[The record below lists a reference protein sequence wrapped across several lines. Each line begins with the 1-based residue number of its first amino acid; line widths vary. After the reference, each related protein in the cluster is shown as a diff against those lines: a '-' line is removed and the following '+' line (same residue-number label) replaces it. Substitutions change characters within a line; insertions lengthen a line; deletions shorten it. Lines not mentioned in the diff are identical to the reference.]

1 MEFSAALTNYFIMEY
16 YKDPRWR
23 GKKNFNQK
31 NTVRK
36 RTPERKK
43 GNAGILSPGH
53 FISKASTAQIVSY
66 SSDRLIDELPVDD
79 AIIRNLHKKGYE
91 KPTEIQDK
99 TIEAI
104 LNGRNLMGLAQTG
117 TGKTGAFL
125 IPLIHNLLRKD
136 AMRQI
141 LVVTP
146 TRELALQIDS
156 EFRSIAHGLRLFS
169 TCLIGGTSVRRDI
182 ENLRRPGQIVIGTPG
197 RLNDMVRQGALKM
210 NRFTILVLDEFD
222 RLLDMG
228 FAPDINKL
236 VEGMNN
242 RAQTILFS
250 ATEDKSQKAIIG
262 KLMPDA
268 YEVRVRDE
276 NVSAD
281 NIDQDIITVKE
292 GEKKIDILLKM
303 VRDKSFEKVLVF
315 ADTKRGVS
323 RICRDLRK
331 AGITADEIHGDK
343 SQNYRIKA
351 LESFKNRKIQVLV
364 ATDVAARGLDI
375 TNVSHVINFQAPKDM
390 ESYIHRIGR
399 TGRAGASGKAL
410 TFIN

>member
-1 MEFSAALTNYFIMEY
+1 MEY
-16 YKDPRWR
+16 YKNSRR
-23 GKKNFNQK
+23 REKKNFNQQSTIK
-31 NTVRK
+31 T
-36 RTPERKK
+36 RTPNRKK
-43 GNAGILSPGH
+43 KNNARSLSPGQ
-53 FISKASTAQIVSY
+53 FISKASSVHAEAY
-66 SSDRLIDELPVDD
+66 SSDRFIDDLPVDL
-79 AIIRNLHKKGYE
+79 AIIRNLQKKGYE

-125 IPLIHNLLRKD
+125 IPIIHNLLRKD
-136 AMRQI
+136 ANMQV
-141 LVVTP
+141 LVVSP

-156 EFRSIAHGLRLFS
+156 EFRSIAHGLKLYS
-169 TCLIGGTSVRRDI
+169 TCLIGGTSVWRDV

-197 RLNDMVRQGALKM
+197 RMNDMMRQGALKL
-210 NRFTILVLDEFD
+210 NRFNILVLDEFD

-228 FAPDINKL
+228 FAADIKRL
-236 VEGMNN
+236 VESMNN
-242 RAQTILFS
+242 RTQTILFS
-250 ATEDKSQKAIIG
+250 ATEDKSQKAIISN
-262 KLMPDA
+262 LMTDA
-268 YEVRVRDE
+268 YEVRVRNE
-276 NVSAD
+276 NISAD

-292 GEKKIDILLKM
+292 GENKIEILLKM

-331 AGITADEIHGDK
+331 GGITVDEIHGDK

-351 LESFKNRKIQVLV
+351 LESFRNRKIQVLV

-375 TNVSHVINFQAPKDM
+375 TNVSHVINFQAPKDI

>member
-1 MEFSAALTNYFIMEY
+1 MEY
-16 YKDPRWR
+16 YKNSRR
-23 GKKNFNQK
+23 REKKNFNQQS
-31 NTVRK
+31 TVK
-36 RTPERKK
+36 TRTPNRKK
-43 GNAGILSPGH
+43 KNNARSLSPGQ
-53 FISKASTAQIVSY
+53 FISKASSVHAEAY
-66 SSDRLIDELPVDD
+66 SSDRFIDDLPVDL
-79 AIIRNLHKKGYE
+79 AIIRNLQKKGYE

-125 IPLIHNLLRKD
+125 IPIIHNLLRKD
-136 AMRQI
+136 ANMQV
-141 LVVTP
+141 LVVSP

-156 EFRSIAHGLRLFS
+156 EFRSIAHGLKLYS
-169 TCLIGGTSVRRDI
+169 TCLIGGTSVWRDV

-197 RLNDMVRQGALKM
+197 RMNDMMRQGALKL
-210 NRFTILVLDEFD
+210 NRFNILVLDEFD

-228 FAPDINKL
+228 FAADIKRL
-236 VEGMNN
+236 VESMNN
-242 RAQTILFS
+242 RTQTILFS
-250 ATEDKSQKAIIG
+250 ATEDKSQKAIISN
-262 KLMPDA
+262 LMTDA
-268 YEVRVRDE
+268 YEVRVRNE
-276 NVSAD
+276 NISAD

-292 GEKKIDILLKM
+292 GENKIEILLKM

-331 AGITADEIHGDK
+331 GGITVDEIHGDK

-351 LESFKNRKIQVLV
+351 LESFRNRKIQVLV

-375 TNVSHVINFQAPKDM
+375 TNVSHVINFQAPKDI